1 MPIRQGSI
9 DGLCGVYS
17 VMNATEIVIGKF
29 HYDPKLKRKAS
40 QRRVL
45 YKNLIG
51 YLAKHDLLEDTLIWG
66 FSDIDA
72 KGGFIDIAIK
82 SVKKYQNRKLR
93 KQIAFDTDDVT
104 LDQYWQKLT
113 EHLSQPDSAV
123 IISLSGRIKHW
134 TCVRKI
140 TPNALIL
147 SDSSGIRRIARDRCT
162 IETES
167 REMYTL
173 WPSLTYLLSVDRMT
187 D

>member
-29 HYDPKLKRKAS
+29 HYDRRLKHKAS

-45 YKNLIG
+45 FKNLIG
-51 YLAKHDLLEDTLIWG
+51 YLAKQDLLEETLIWG
-66 FSDIDA
+66 FKDIDT

-82 SVKKYQNRKLR
+82 SVKKYQKRKLR
-93 KQIAFDTDDVT
+93 KRIAFDTDNVT
-104 LDQYWQKLT
+104 LDQYWEKLT

-123 IISLSGRIKHW
+123 IICLTGRIKHW

-140 TPNALIL
+140 TPSALIL
-147 SDSSGIRRIARDRCT
+147 SDSAGIRRIARDHCA
-162 IETES
+162 IETEN

-173 WPSLTYLLSVDRMT
+173 WPTMTYLLSLAGKQD
-187 D
+187 

>member
-9 DGLCGVYS
+9 DGLCSVYS
-17 VMNATEIVIGKF
+17 VMNATEIAIGKF
-29 HYDPKLKRKAS
+29 HYDPKLKHKAS
-40 QRRVL
+40 QQRVL
-45 YKNLIG
+45 YKNLIA
-51 YLAKHDLLEDTLIWG
+51 YLAKHDLLEDVLIWG
-66 FSDIDA
+66 FSDIDT

-104 LDQYWQKLT
+104 LDQYWEKLT
-113 EHLSQPDSAV
+113 EHLNQPDSAV

-162 IETES
+162 IETEC
-167 REMYTL
+167 RDMYTL
-173 WPSLTYLLSVDRMT
+173 WPTSTYLLSVVQK
-187 D
+187 